1 MTMKKLQIALDEFS
15 LEESLALCEKV
26 RDYIDIIE
34 IGTPFIMREGMGTV
48 IAFRERFPEKEI
60 LADAKIMDAGKMEA
74 AICFEAGAD
83 ILIVGGSISR
93 AEDPET
99 AARNISAKVHR

>member
-1 MTMKKLQIALDEFS
+1 MKKLQIALDEFS
-15 LEESLALCEKV
+15 LEEILALCEKV

-60 LADAKIMDAGKMEA
+60 LADAILKSLTMQPACSCGTYELPDNLKRFYEGKA
-74 AICFEAGAD
+74 QKDG
-83 ILIVGGSISR
+83 
-93 AEDPET
+93 
-99 AARNISAKVHR
+99 KK